1 MRSIRRSTLPVAL
14 LVLIGGV
21 GLWWWYP
28 REPAIAFVA
37 GSEDFRSTRLM
48 IMAANGSGQTL
59 LVANDKDRLEP
70 DWSPDGQQIVFAS
83 DDIFVIRADGTHR
96 RQLTDHT
103 TTGLLYYEPAWSPD
117 GTRLAFVAAPPT
129 TEGQGQTS
137 LYMMQ
142 VDGTNVVKLTT
153 GDQMVFTPT
162 WSPDGTQIA
171 FTLVNGGQGDI
182 AIMQLADRRYR
193 NITNTD
199 DVREMSARWSPD
211 GQWIVFESDGGHFAQ
226 SGILIIRPNGA
237 DRTQLTDIHGVNSTP
252 SWSPDGSQIVFISDR
267 DFKLRDLDQHPS
279 LVSLLLCPKIPD
291 LPFCSVEQDPYGTA
305 IYVMNADGSNVRR
318 LTDSIGWKWSPI
330 WRR

>member
-1 MRSIRRSTLPVAL
+1 MWDSDKEASSASIALYHRARGYTRAPARCSTSQTPPTPPTDGCVTKVHPCRDGLDRGWIGISYPSLRKLGTRSVQR
-14 LVLIGGV
+14 
-21 GLWWWYP
+21 
-28 REPAIAFVA
+28 
-37 GSEDFRSTRLM
+37 RLM
-48 IMAANGSGQTL
+48 
-59 LVANDKDRLEP
+59 LV
-70 DWSPDGQQIVFAS
+70 GI
-83 DDIFVIRADGTHR
+83 
-96 RQLTDHT
+96 
-103 TTGLLYYEPAWSPD
+103 LY
-117 GTRLAFVAAPPT
+117 FVAAPPT
-129 TEGQGQTS
+129 TEGHGQTS

-142 VDGTNVVKLTT
+142 ADGSNVVKLTT
-153 GDQMVFTPT
+153 GDQMVFAPT

-171 FTLVNGGQGDI
+171 FTLVDGDQGDI

-199 DVREMSARWSPD
+199 DVREMNARWSPD

-267 DFKLRDLDQHPS
+267 DFKLRDLNQQPS
-279 LVSLLLCPKIPD
+279 LVSLLLCQKIPD
-291 LPFCSVEQDPYGTA
+291 LELCSVEQDRYGTA

-318 LTDSIGWKWSPI
+318 LTDSIGWKWLPI